1 MQENENTN
9 IKKNLKEVFRSSVK
23 KVIEKFRCEKVIAAV
38 LESRRER
45 EAFEKLCFQ
54 FAEDE
59 ESALYR

>member
-9 IKKNLKEVFRSSVK
+9 IKKDLKEVFRSSVK
-23 KVIEKFRCEKVIAAV
+23 RVIEKFRCEKVIAAV

-54 FAEDE
+54 FTEDE